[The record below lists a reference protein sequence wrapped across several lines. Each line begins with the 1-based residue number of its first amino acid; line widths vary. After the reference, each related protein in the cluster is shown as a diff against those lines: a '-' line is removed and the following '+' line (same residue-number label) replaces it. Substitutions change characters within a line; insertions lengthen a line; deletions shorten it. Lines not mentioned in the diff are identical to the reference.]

1 MKIERL
7 MDQID
12 LSLFNEK
19 MYNELKIQKSKLSN
33 RDKKYILKVL
43 ANSKWETKETV
54 LKAIIC
60 FAIWEPNEA
69 ISQAR
74 RKGIL
79 RYKVFGDKGKNK
91 ARYYLEYLISK
102 KEVLGFSEKNNKY
115 LKQKYELEWLESFYN
130 KTEEK
135 IDTEIANHYQGRIRK
150 RIKGIN
156 FESSLHKEL
165 LAYIDMLFFLERQ
178 TQTRYDYNILSTFSQ
193 EEIAE
198 GVSYLLYKYI
208 EKYGIS
214 TEKNYCVDASYINSD
229 RIEKLILFAC
239 QINYVLELELL
250 IDFYDYDI
258 RNEGNCIILRSK
270 DETLEKSIQ
279 LGYIKQEM
287 QKRLFFAKR
296 YSRHGKEVCLETSSE
311 LIADKLG
318 DKIYKRISN
327 GILTRYRFEIPTVLL
342 EKMAEQKGGGKV
354 QLFLEES
361 LELKH
366 FSKEMCM
373 NMNELYEKKVTQN
386 CNAYDILLCQR
397 FFRMMYYIQKYVYQN
412 EKDTKVILQSLIPS
426 MDKEN
431 LKAMIFMLLK
441 NQQKVDEVYDLL
453 SYNIDYK
460 FDIQYTPFLE
470 VGSKVIFPIS
480 VLSCSNLMRNTIA
493 YSYLSKNEIVND
505 DGGAEPLVKMCENC
519 FRQCSYKYEIFTNKK
534 FKYKGKKG
542 EIDVLVVSDS
552 DLIIIECKGPLVPTS
567 NFEMRATFEHIEK
580 SQKQLDLSKKAF
592 EDDGFR
598 NKFFRDSLQIDG
610 KRRNVY
616 TCTILGH
623 RLFSIWSGVR
633 HPIRNIHELDM
644 ILNNGEISSTF
655 AKWSIWKEQKYSHA
669 DLLDFLSQDGVF
681 IKIMQDSMENY
692 SNKLTFAGKTLQY
705 ESYMWN
711 MRKLFLLCDNKL
723 RLVEKNQEKWNVFLK
738 TSEEQMNTIN
748 LKQENEELFF

>member
-1 MKIERL
+1 MKIEDL
-7 MDQID
+7 MEQID
-12 LSLFNEK
+12 LSLFNEEV
-19 MYNELKIQKSKLSN
+19 YNELKTQKSGLSN

-43 ANSKWETKETV
+43 TNSKSETKENV

-60 FAIWEPNEA
+60 FAIWEPDEA

-79 RYKVFGDKGKNK
+79 RYKVFGNKGKTK
-91 ARYYLEYLISK
+91 AKYYLGYLISK
-102 KEVLGFSEKNNKY
+102 KEVFGFSEKNNKY
-115 LKQKYELEWLESFYN
+115 LKQKYEFEWLESFYN

-150 RIKGIN
+150 RIQSIN

-165 LAYIDMLFFLERQ
+165 FAYIDMLFFLRGQ

-214 TEKNYCVDASYINSD
+214 TKKNYCVDASYINSD
-229 RIEKLILFAC
+229 RMEKLILLAC

-250 IDFYDYDI
+250 VDFYDYDI
-258 RNEGNCIILRSK
+258 CNEGKNIIIRSK
-270 DETLEKSIQ
+270 DETLEKSIR

-287 QKRLFFAKR
+287 QEILFFGKR
-296 YSRHGKEVCLETSSE
+296 YSSHEEDAYLETLSK
-311 LIADKLG
+311 LIVDELG

-327 GILTRYRFEIPTVLL
+327 GILTRYRFEIPTALL
-342 EKMAEQKGGGKV
+342 GKMAEQRVEGKV
-354 QLFLEES
+354 QLFKEES
-361 LELKH
+361 LELEH

-373 NMNELYEKKVTQN
+373 NMNELYEKKLTQN

-397 FFRMMYYIQKYVYQN
+397 FFRIMYYIQKYVYQN
-412 EKDTKVILQSLIPS
+412 EKDIKVILQSLIPS

-431 LKAMIFMLLK
+431 LKAFLFMLLK

-453 SYNIDYK
+453 SYDIDYK
-460 FDIQYTPFLE
+460 FDIQYTPFLGI
-470 VGSKVIFPIS
+470 GSKVIFPTS
-480 VLSCSNLMRNTIA
+480 VLACSNLMRNTIA

-505 DGGAEPLVKMCENC
+505 DGGVEPLVKVCENC
-519 FRQCSYKYEIFTNKK
+519 FRQCSHRYEIFTNKK

-580 SQKQLDLSKKAF
+580 SQKQLDLSKEAF

-598 NKFFRDSLQIDG
+598 NKFFRDSLHIDG

-616 TCTILGH
+616 TCTVLGN

-633 HPIRNIHELDM
+633 HPIRNIYELDM
-644 ILNNGEISSTF
+644 ILNNGEISSPF
-655 AKWSIWKEQKYSHA
+655 AKWSIWKEQKYSHK
-669 DLLDFLSQDGVF
+669 DLLDFLRQDGVF
-681 IKIMQDSMENY
+681 IKIMQDSMDSY
-692 SNKLTFAGKTLQY
+692 FNKLTFAGKTIQY

-711 MRKLFLLCDNKL
+711 MRKLFLLCDNEL
-723 RLVEKNQEKWNVFLK
+723 RLVEKNQEEWDVFLK
-738 TSEEQMNTIN
+738 ISEDQMNTID
-748 LKQENEELFF
+748 LK